1 MYLWQFNNYILGY
14 NEKLLRDQEYL
25 ITVAYQTA
33 AFNNSKHKPK
43 KLDYYIQK
51 LRSKI
56 KDKNNDVVDIEK
68 SHHIYEKIEEL
79 KKLKGGD

>member
-1 MYLWQFNNYILGY
+1 MYLWEFNNYILGY

-51 LRSKI
+51 LRNKI
-56 KDKNNDVVDIEK
+56 KGKNNDVVDIEK
-68 SHHIYEKIEEL
+68 SHRIYEKIEEL